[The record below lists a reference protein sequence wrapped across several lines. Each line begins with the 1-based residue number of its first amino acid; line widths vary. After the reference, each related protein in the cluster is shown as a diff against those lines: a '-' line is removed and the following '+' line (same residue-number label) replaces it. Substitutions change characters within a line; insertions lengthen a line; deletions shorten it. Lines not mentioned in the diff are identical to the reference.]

1 MTTNEEDFTANPKLE
16 INSLDFEEDEN
27 SINDESQSASNP
39 DNVSISMKQPSDEEF
54 AAIDEFLYEKDDKAE
69 ENVMRQRPV
78 LSATP
83 FVTQPTVQGH
93 SLDIFFRAMC
103 ATVKTF
109 PNTDI
114 AEIKLKISQIVGTKE
129 IEIMNRASRQNPATV

>member
-1 MTTNEEDFTANPKLE
+1 MTTNDEDFTANPKLE
-16 INSLDFEEDEN
+16 INSLDFEGDEN
-27 SINDESQSASNP
+27 STDDESQSASNP
-39 DNVSISMKQPSDEEF
+39 DNVSISVKQPSDEES
-54 AAIDEFLYEKDDKAE
+54 ADIDGYLYEKEDKAE
-69 ENVMRQRPV
+69 ENVIRQRPA

-83 FVTQPTVQGH
+83 FVTRHTVQGH

-129 IEIMNRASRQNPATV
+129 IEIMNRTSSK